1 MIRNIIKDVEFLK
14 KPSSNLSKEDLFI
27 AEDLKDTLSFHRK
40 NCVGMAANMI
50 GYKKCTIIVS
60 MGFIN
65 MIMHNPVMISRS
77 GEYDTEEG
85 CLSLTGTRPCKRYKE
100 IEVRYQDENFVEKTQ
115 KFSGFTAQIIQ
126 HEMDHLEGI
135 II

>member
-1 MIRNIIKDVEFLK
+1 MIKSIVKDILFLGQK
-14 KPSSNLSKEDLFI
+14 SIPSTPEDKQV
-27 AEDLKDTLSFHRK
+27 AQDLKDTLAAHQEE
-40 NCVGMAANMI
+40 CVGMAANMI
-50 GYKKCTIIVS
+50 GYKKRTIIVS

-100 IEVRYQDENFVEKTQ
+100 IEVRYQD
-115 KFSGFTAQIIQ
+115 
-126 HEMDHLEGI
+126 
-135 II
+135 

>member
-1 MIRNIIKDVEFLK
+1 MIKSIVKDILFLGQK
-14 KPSSNLSKEDLFI
+14 SIPSTPEDKQV
-27 AEDLKDTLSFHRK
+27 AQDLKDTLAAHQEE
-40 NCVGMAANMI
+40 CVGMAANMI